1 MMKWSRIWL
10 KKEAVADVAD
20 TAHMRIFV
28 MSSKLPH
35 LLLLEFASVSV
46 SPTGTDQFRIQ
57 KGGNPMD
64 RTDRRSLLAC
74 LEIYYLASTIC
85 CRVQ

>member
-1 MMKWSRIWL
+1 MMKRSRISL
-10 KKEAVADVAD
+10 NKEAVADVVD
-20 TAHMRIFV
+20 TAYMRIVV

-46 SPTGTDQFRIQ
+46 SPTGTDQFQIQ

-64 RTDRRSLLAC
+64 KTDGDLFC
-74 LEIYYLASTIC
+74 
-85 CRVQ
+85 VP